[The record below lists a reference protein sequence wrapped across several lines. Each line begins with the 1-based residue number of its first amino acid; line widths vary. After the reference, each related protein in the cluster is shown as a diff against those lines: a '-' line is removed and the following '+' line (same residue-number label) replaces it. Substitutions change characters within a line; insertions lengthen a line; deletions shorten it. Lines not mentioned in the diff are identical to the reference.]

1 MQRRRRAGPTT
12 YLIGDPYSVPEVT
25 SRYKQILIIG
35 IRYKCKSIKLIF
47 IIAIIM
53 SAHAEVEEQIERLRK
68 GNTLPENEV
77 KVLCEKVRR
86 SNETRTPK

>member
-1 MQRRRRAGPTT
+1 
-12 YLIGDPYSVPEVT
+12 
-25 SRYKQILIIG
+25 
-35 IRYKCKSIKLIF
+35 
-47 IIAIIM
+47 M

>member
-1 MQRRRRAGPTT
+1 
-12 YLIGDPYSVPEVT
+12 
-25 SRYKQILIIG
+25 
-35 IRYKCKSIKLIF
+35 
-47 IIAIIM
+47 M

-86 SNETRTPK
+86 SNETRTSKGSLSLPFIVLESIIHPS